1 MEGSAGASPALSRA
15 SRDSSAEVNAQR
27 PTLNVQHPIKSGAK
41 SPHSKVPPL
50 RRDEIQCD
58 NETICN
64 SAMMIAPKTA
74 NKTDA
79 QKIAE
84 KIACANMI
92 LRPQFGQ
99 SAALRE
105 T

>member
-1 MEGSAGASPALSRA
+1 M
-15 SRDSSAEVNAQR
+15 
-27 PTLNVQHPIKSGAK
+27 
-41 SPHSKVPPL
+41 

-84 KIACANMI
+84 KMPA
-92 LRPQFGQ
+92 R
-99 SAALRE
+99 

>member
-1 MEGSAGASPALSRA
+1 LEGSAGASPALSRA
-15 SRDSSAEVNAQR
+15 SRDSSAEV
-27 PTLNVQHPIKSGAK
+27 NVQHPIKSGAK

>member
-15 SRDSSAEVNAQR
+15 SRDSSAEVNVQR
-27 PTLNVQHPIKSGAK
+27 PIKSGAK

-64 SAMMIAPKTA
+64 GAMMIAPKTA

-92 LRPQFGQ
+92 VRPQFGQ